1 MFSVSE
7 FFGDCVVI
15 PFFLFGFVFDR
26 LRPAS
31 PCVCF
36 FLFVGTSSYGG
47 HWWWVRR
54 VYSPPV
60 PTRRHTHTHTHTRN
74 GTSGTKSKLELWEF
88 SYLSLSLLLL
98 LRLLESKIGLEL
110 VPDRRVMTSFTVVDV
125 VVFVLVLIL
134 ICEGRG
140 GGGDFL

>member
-7 FFGDCVVI
+7 FFGDCVAI
-15 PFFLFGFVFDR
+15 PFFFVWVRIRSSKTGVAVRVFFFVR
-26 LRPAS
+26 RYLELRRS
-31 PCVCF
+31 LV
-36 FLFVGTSSYGG
+36 VGTASLLSTGSYS
-47 HWWWVRR
+47 
-54 VYSPPV
+54 Y
-60 PTRRHTHTHTHTRN
+60 THTRN

>member
-1 MFSVSE
+1 MRV
-7 FFGDCVVI
+7 FF
-15 PFFLFGFVFDR
+15 FVR
-26 LRPAS
+26 RYLELRRS
-31 PCVCF
+31 LV
-36 FLFVGTSSYGG
+36 VGTASLLSTGSYS
-47 HWWWVRR
+47 
-54 VYSPPV
+54 Y
-60 PTRRHTHTHTHTRN
+60 THTRN

-88 SYLSLSLLLL
+88 SSLSLSLLLL